1 MPFRDCATD
10 EEQLTCFFQHAALP
24 LYKYA
29 LHLTRSVS
37 LAEDA
42 VQATF
47 TQLVQY
53 YDRVRGF
60 DEGRLLAY
68 AKKVLAHQCGLLIK
82 RQNMVVLLEEV
93 SPRAAPQEPV
103 VDFVERQATRAELL
117 HCIERLKP
125 RYRRILHM
133 KYFENLSSE
142 QIGRELGLPANQ
154 ARVLLTRARGEL
166 KRIYQQE
173 ILREDGAKEGR
184 SHE

>member
-1 MPFRDCATD
+1 MPFRDCAAD

-68 AKKVLAHQCGLLIK
+68 AKKVLVHQCGLLIK

-117 HCIERLKP
+117 YCI
-125 RYRRILHM
+125 
-133 KYFENLSSE
+133 
-142 QIGRELGLPANQ
+142 
-154 ARVLLTRARGEL
+154 
-166 KRIYQQE
+166 
-173 ILREDGAKEGR
+173 
-184 SHE
+184 

>member
-1 MPFRDCATD
+1 MPFRDCAAD
-10 EEQLTCFFQHAALP
+10 EEHLTCFFQHAALP

-68 AKKVLAHQCGLLIK
+68 AKKVLVHQCGLLIK
-82 RQNMVVLLEEV
+82 NMVVLLEEV

-117 HCIERLKP
+117 YCIERLKP

-166 KRIYQQE
+166 KRIYQRE
-173 ILREDGAKEGR
+173 ILHEDGAKEGR